1 MTTVHDRPAPNGHPA
16 ETDIMPNKT
25 LPEQPA
31 NDPEHAGRAGEH
43 SAVRHLRTRLADRTT
58 ERDLAHQF
66 TAVDEDEVFD
76 QVRSEPEQRADRAV
90 AETLRSKRRKEKL
103 RAGKATVRAERR
115 ARLQATWMNRAER
128 ARDRIL
134 DPARALATDHRRW
147 LASSLALF
155 ALIAAGVAFM
165 SDTVKTGVFGAN
177 GNWLGYLIEPLAS
190 VMLVISMLAQFTARQ
205 RDLPVP
211 RGAVAF
217 DLGLAL
223 ASLLLNTVPWGL
235 RFGFDPATLL
245 VHLLVPMLVIAAVI
259 AWHTA
264 SGIYGDALA
273 ASRANSATDEALA
286 DRLALL
292 RAAVRSGE
300 LPVDVS
306 AQQVIKYLRQNLPGG
321 IGQAAARKAASRFLG
336 Y

>member
-1 MTTVHDRPAPNGHPA
+1 MTTIDDRPVTNGHPVETNIPRQNLPA
-16 ETDIMPNKT
+16 EQENSGTD
-25 LPEQPA
+25 
-31 NDPEHAGRAGEH
+31 GEH
-43 SAVRHLRTRLADRTT
+43 SAVRHLRTRLADRTA
-58 ERDLAHQF
+58 ERDLAQQF
-66 TAVDEDEVFD
+66 TAVDDDEVFD
-76 QVRSEPEQRADRAV
+76 QVRSEEEQEADRGV
-90 AETLRSKRRKEKL
+90 AEKIRTKRRKEKL
-103 RAGKATVRAERR
+103 RAGKAAVRAERR
-115 ARLQATWMNRAER
+115 QRLQHTWMGRAER

-147 LASSLALF
+147 MGTSIALF
-155 ALIAAGVAFM
+155 TLIAAGVVFM
-165 SDTVKTGVFGAN
+165 SSTVKTGVFGEL
-177 GNWLGYLIEPLAS
+177 GSWLGYLIEPLAS
-190 VMLVISMLAQFTARQ
+190 VLLVVSMLSQFTARQ

-211 RGAVAF
+211 RGAIAF
-217 DLGLAL
+217 DLGLAV
-223 ASLLLNTVPWGL
+223 ASLLLNTVPWGV

-245 VHLLVPMLVIAAVI
+245 VHLLVPTLVIAAVV

-273 ASRANSATDEALA
+273 ASRANSTSDEALA

-292 RAAVRSGE
+292 RQAVRSGD

-321 IGQAAARKAASRFLG
+321 VGQAAARKAASHFLG

>member
-1 MTTVHDRPAPNGHPA
+1 MTALDECPVNGHTADTGGIPTQLLGEHTNPDSNNRPA
-16 ETDIMPNKT
+16 E
-25 LPEQPA
+25 
-31 NDPEHAGRAGEH
+31 GEH
-43 SAVRHLRTRLADRTT
+43 PDVQRLRSRLADRTA
-58 ERDLAHQF
+58 ERNLSREFVQ
-66 TAVDEDEVFD
+66 VDDDEVFD
-76 QVRSEPEQRADRAV
+76 QVRSEEEQQADRGV
-90 AETLRSKRRKEKL
+90 AEKIRTKRRKERL
-103 RAGKATVRAERR
+103 RAGKAAVQAERR
-115 ARLQATWMNRAER
+115 QRLQHTWMGRAER

-134 DPARALATDHRRW
+134 DPARALTTDHRRW
-147 LASSLALF
+147 LGTSLVLF
-155 ALIAAGVAFM
+155 TLIAAGVVFM
-165 SDTVKTGVFGAN
+165 SSTVKTGVFGEF
-177 GNWLGYLIEPLAS
+177 GSWLGYLIEPLAS
-190 VMLVISMLAQFTARQ
+190 VLLVVSMLSQFTARQ

-217 DLGLAL
+217 DLGLAV

-245 VHLLVPMLVIAAVI
+245 VHLLVPTLVIAAVV

-273 ASRANSATDEALA
+273 ASRANGTSDEALV

-292 RAAVRSGE
+292 RQAVRSGE

-306 AQQVIKYLRQNLPGG
+306 AQQVIKYLRSNLPGG
-321 IGQAAARKAASRFLG
+321 VGQAAARKAASRFLG